1 MSDPPSSA
9 ANQEAEGNGARG
21 GNQAAAHL
29 LVPWFM
35 GGPWIPRFSGEKG
48 KFNSWR
54 SQIEAM
60 LRAQGLTTQQGVD
73 FLLAALDGEARR
85 QARLFKAEET
95 ADTKALLDALQKR
108 YGDGASRAQRRS
120 RFFSC
125 RQSQDEGVESFILKL
140 RELYFDWQGR
150 EPTQEEEGEYLLDQ
164 FTLNLRPGPI
174 QQEIHRQVRRNPQ
187 LTFAAV
193 CTEAIALQQEQQ
205 HGEDHA
211 WVRWAATPTAVASP
225 VHTPKCDTPDMSQLK
240 SELQAELRKEVAEQ
254 LKGLSASIVE
264 ELRRQISPTP
274 PMTSQPTVP
283 SLSANMPQLPVGPT
297 VRSRPQQIPPGRG
310 SFQWDTEGR
319 PICRDC
325 GGVGHIQRHC
335 PKRRRSNSGF

>member
-1 MSDPPSSA
+1 MSDPDGSVADRETAGSA
-9 ANQEAEGNGARG
+9 ADG
-21 GNQAAAHL
+21 GSQAHL
-29 LVPWFM
+29 VVPWFM
-35 GGPWIPRFSGEKG
+35 GGPWIPRFSGERG
-48 KFNSWR
+48 KFGSWR
-54 SQIEAM
+54 SQVEAM
-60 LRAQGLTTQQGVD
+60 LRAQGLTAQQGVD

-85 QARLFKAEET
+85 QARLFKAEEKNN
-95 ADTKALLDALQKR
+95 TKALLDALQKK
-108 YGDGASRAQRRS
+108 YSDGGSRAQRRS

-125 RQSQDEGVESFILKL
+125 RQGQDEGVESFILKL

-193 CTEAIALQQEQQ
+193 CTEAVALEQEQQ

-211 WVRWAATPTAVASP
+211 WVRRAMTPTAAASP
-225 VHTPKCDTPDMSQLK
+225 GNTPRSEMPDLSQLK

-254 LKGLSASIVE
+254 LKGLSTSIVE
-264 ELRRQISPTP
+264 ELRKQISPTP
-274 PMTSQPTVP
+274 PMACQSTVP
-283 SLSANMPQLPVGPT
+283 HLTTAPPQPSTGPV
-297 VRSRPQQIPPGRG
+297 VRSRLQQTPPGSG
-310 SFQWDTEGR
+310 SFQWDAQGR

-325 GGVGHIQRHC
+325 GGVGHIQRYC
-335 PKRRRSNSGF
+335 PTRRRSTSGF